1 MGVGE
6 FVWDMFPTGRK
17 VGGAPV
23 NFVYHASRLG
33 AEGYAISA
41 VGDDELGKELLAEL
55 DRNDIR
61 YLVEKV
67 SYPTGTV
74 GVSVNTAGIPEYTI
88 QERVAWDHLSPT
100 SDAIDL
106 VEQADAICFGSL
118 AQRSLQSR
126 ETIQSIVSFAPE
138 DAFRCFDI
146 NLRQHYYSK
155 EVIQE
160 SLYLAN
166 VLKVNVEELRVMQN
180 LFRLEGT
187 DRQAAE
193 WFRAKYNLRMV
204 VLTAG
209 ASHSTVFSEEEMST
223 LPSPA
228 IEVADTVGAGDAF
241 TGALIM
247 ALLDGGSLKESH
259 RFAVEKAAFV
269 CSEEGAWPLYE

>member
-1 MGVGE
+1 M
-6 FVWDMFPTGRK
+6 
-17 VGGAPV
+17 
-23 NFVYHASRLG
+23 
-33 AEGYAISA
+33 
-41 VGDDELGKELLAEL
+41 GDDELGKELLAEL
-55 DRNDIR
+55 NRNDIR

-67 SYPTGTV
+67 PYPTGTV
-74 GVSVNTAGIPEYTI
+74 QVSVNEAGIPEYTMR
-88 QERVAWDHLSPT
+88 ERVAWDHLSPT

-106 VEQADAICFGSL
+106 AEQADAICFGTL

-138 DAFRCFDI
+138 PSYRCFDI

-166 VLKVNVEELRVMQN
+166 VLKVNTEELRIMQH

-187 DRQAAE
+187 DREVAE
-193 WFRAKYNLRMV
+193 WFRTKYTLRMV

-209 ASHSTVFSEEEMST
+209 ASHSTVFSEKEIST

-269 CSEEGAWPLYE
+269 CSKEGAGPLYE